1 MFLTLY
7 LQASE
12 RFEFLQKGLTWV
24 KVDVHH
30 PIYQVPISTYFIGS
44 PCDLME
50 RIMRDSLDSL
60 RSKVSLRDE
69 SFLLS
74 VLYLCD
80 PVPMHHM
87 TLLGNP

>member
-12 RFEFLQKGLTWV
+12 SFEFLEGELTWV

-30 PIYQVPISTYFIGS
+30 PINQVPISTYFISS

-60 RSKVSLRDE
+60 RGKMPLGDE

-74 VLYLCD
+74 VLYLRD
-80 PVPMHHM
+80 PVPVHHM